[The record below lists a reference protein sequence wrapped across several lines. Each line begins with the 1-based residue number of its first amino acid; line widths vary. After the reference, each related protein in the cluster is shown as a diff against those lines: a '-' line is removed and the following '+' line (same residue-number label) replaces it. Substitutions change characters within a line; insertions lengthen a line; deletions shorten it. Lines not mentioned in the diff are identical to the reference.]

1 MVSMLRRRLPFP
13 GLDARKLRLRII
25 FDKFFTHLLSYVIS
39 QNDLFLFCRVY
50 GELREP
56 FGI

>member
-1 MVSMLRRRLPFP
+1 MLRRRLPFP